1 MYLSSYNVVSEDI
14 HLIVKPLNSG
24 QQWYTKRTNTCIS
37 LLSLPL
43 KKILEVQMFK
53 SVGMNV
59 YDCLYVRVFVYI

>member
-1 MYLSSYNVVSEDI
+1 M
-14 HLIVKPLNSG
+14 IVKPLNSG